1 MTDDVQ
7 GRDGHWRAA
16 RHPTSDAVWG
26 ASDDLRRAGVH
37 PMGDGVQGASD
48 ER

>member
-16 RHPTSDAVWG
+16 RHPTSKR

-37 PMGDGVQGASD
+37 PMSDDVQACI
-48 ER
+48 R